1 MGSAGGRA
9 GNSIARDADL
19 VIAIGTRLSDFPTM
33 SWSSWQHPDV
43 GFIAINVAEMD
54 AAKAAAVPL
63 AADALVT
70 LEGLQAALDE
80 RGFSGASPA
89 RLARLEQLRR
99 EWNDE
104 VDRVLHLA
112 ADSDVSQPEVIR
124 LVNEAAGDDGVV
136 VAAAG
141 GLPGDLHKT
150 WRASGPHS
158 YHMEYGYS
166 TMGYEIAGGMG
177 VAMAE
182 PDRRV
187 YVMLGDGSYLMLANE
202 IATAYQ
208 EGISMTVVL
217 LDNHGFRCIRN
228 LSGAC
233 GGDNPFNDFRVRE
246 QATGGFTG
254 EVLPI
259 DFAANAASL
268 GAVVLSAN
276 TPAELKEALA
286 ESKAIEGRPVVIVV
300 EVNPEPSV
308 PDYDSWWDVP
318 IAEVSTSPRVRAARK
333 RYEENLAR
341 ERSFV

>member
-1 MGSAGGRA
+1 
-9 GNSIARDADL
+9 
-19 VIAIGTRLSDFPTM
+19 
-33 SWSSWQHPDV
+33 
-43 GFIAINVAEMD
+43 
-54 AAKAAAVPL
+54 
-63 AADALVT
+63 
-70 LEGLQAALDE
+70 
-80 RGFSGASPA
+80 
-89 RLARLEQLRR
+89 
-99 EWNDE
+99 
-104 VDRVLHLA
+104 
-112 ADSDVSQPEVIR
+112 
-124 LVNEAAGDDGVV
+124 
-136 VAAAG
+136 
-141 GLPGDLHKT
+141 
-150 WRASGPHS
+150 
-158 YHMEYGYS
+158 
-166 TMGYEIAGGMG
+166 MG

-208 EGISMTVVL
+208 EGISMTIVL

-268 GAVVLSAN
+268 GAMVLSAN

-286 ESKAIEGRPVVIVV
+286 ESKAMGGRPVVIVV
-300 EVNPEPSV
+300 EVNPEPAV